1 MLVINDKIKDK
12 ILREIQCITM
22 NCDKEEIADE
32 FKHRAI
38 STTSIKY
45 HKNPKYK
52 SVIEKWFQFGK
63 IIIDTSK
70 LDECKYTF
78 FDDSKNYFV
87 VESVKD
93 ITKFSNRLDSELI
106 EYSKKVWK
114 PTYPIMTKTE
124 FKDRLDHSGNI
135 PNLDNIKRA
144 INTVNVHSDIIY
156 REYKVDQQQRFL
168 RYGSLVVDYKLLEE
182 LNFDLFDF
190 FSRQEAIC
198 RLDNVYERNF
208 LRHELETMGIDIT
221 YSE

>member
-22 NCDKEEIADE
+22 DCDKEEIADE
-32 FKHRAI
+32 FKYRAI
-38 STTSIKY
+38 SATSIKY
-45 HKNPKYK
+45 HKDPKYK

-63 IIIDTSK
+63 VVINTSELDTY
-70 LDECKYTF
+70 KYTF
-78 FDDSKNYFV
+78 FDQDKTYFM
-87 VESVKD
+87 
-93 ITKFSNRLDSELI
+93 LDSEAGIKDFEDYLY
-106 EYSKKVWK
+106 EEFTNSEKVWK

-124 FKDRLDHSGNI
+124 FNDRLDHSGNI

-144 INTVNVHSDIIY
+144 INTYNVHSDIIY

-168 RYGSLVVDYKLLEE
+168 KYGSLIIDYKLLEE

-198 RLDNVYERNF
+198 RLNNVYERNF

-221 YSE
+221 YTD

>member
-45 HKNPKYK
+45 HKDPKYK

-63 IIIDTSK
+63 VVINTSELDTY
-70 LDECKYTF
+70 KYTF
-78 FDDSKNYFV
+78 FDQDKTYFM
-87 VESVKD
+87 
-93 ITKFSNRLDSELI
+93 LDSEAGIKDFEDYLY
-106 EYSKKVWK
+106 EEFKNSEKVWK

-144 INTVNVHSDIIY
+144 INTDNVHSDIIY

-198 RLDNVYERNF
+198 RLNNVYERNF

-221 YSE
+221 YTD

>member
-1 MLVINDKIKDK
+1 MLVINDEIKDK

-22 NCDKEEIADE
+22 NCDKEKIAVE
-32 FKHRAI
+32 FKYRAI
-38 STTSIKY
+38 SAISIIKY
-45 HKNPKYK
+45 HKDPKYK

-63 IIIDTSK
+63 VVINTSELDTY
-70 LDECKYTF
+70 KYTF
-78 FDDSKNYFV
+78 FDQDKTYFM
-87 VESVKD
+87 
-93 ITKFSNRLDSELI
+93 LDSEAGIKDFEDYLY
-106 EYSKKVWK
+106 EEFTNSEKAWK

-144 INTVNVHSDIIY
+144 INTYNVHSDIIY

-168 RYGSLVVDYKLLEE
+168 KYGSLIVDYKLLEE

>member
-1 MLVINDKIKDK
+1 MLVINDEIKDK

-22 NCDKEEIADE
+22 DCDKKDIATE
-32 FKHRAI
+32 FKYRAI

-45 HKNPKYK
+45 HKDPKYK

-63 IIIDTSK
+63 VVINTSELDTY
-70 LDECKYTF
+70 KYTF
-78 FDDSKNYFV
+78 FDQDKTYFM
-87 VESVKD
+87 
-93 ITKFSNRLDSELI
+93 LDSEAGIKDFEDYLY
-106 EYSKKVWK
+106 EEFTNSEKLWK

-135 PNLDNIKRA
+135 PNLDSIKRA
-144 INTVNVHSDIIY
+144 INTDNVHSDIIY

-168 RYGSLVVDYKLLEE
+168 KYGSLVVDYKLLEE

-198 RLDNVYERNF
+198 RLNNVYERNF

>member
-22 NCDKEEIADE
+22 DYDKKDIAAE
-32 FKHRAI
+32 FKYREI
-38 STTSIKY
+38 SDTSIKY
-45 HKNPKYK
+45 HKDPKYK

-63 IIIDTSK
+63 VVINTSELDTY
-70 LDECKYTF
+70 KYTF
-78 FDDSKNYFV
+78 FDQDKTYFM
-87 VESVKD
+87 
-93 ITKFSNRLDSELI
+93 LDSEDGIKDFEDYLY
-106 EYSKKVWK
+106 EEFTNSEKVWK

-144 INTVNVHSDIIY
+144 INTTNVHSDIIY
-156 REYKVDQQQRFL
+156 REYKIDQQQRFL
-168 RYGSLVVDYKLLEE
+168 KYGSLIVDYKLLEE